1 MDFNLIIRDV
11 AVNVAAAAL
20 SLAVSYLVLLLHKW
34 NGYLKTKLNDEEL
47 DFVQRMGDFAV
58 QAAEQSGL
66 GKVIAN
72 EAKVKKGLAVTLLSQ
87 TLTKYGIKVTREQ
100 LDAILEE
107 AVGRMNLEKQYAL
120 PPARVG

>member
-1 MDFNLIIRDV
+1 MDFNLIIRDI

-34 NGYLKTKLNDEEL
+34 NNYLKTKLNAEEL

-66 GKVIAN
+66 GKVVAN
-72 EAKVKKGLAVTLLSQ
+72 EAKAKKGLAETLLSQ
-87 TLTKYGIKVTREQ
+87 TLAKYGVKVTPEQ

-107 AVGRMNLEKQYAL
+107 AVGRMNLEKQYML
-120 PPARVG
+120 PARVA

>member
-1 MDFNLIIRDV
+1 MDFNLIIRDIS
-11 AVNVAAAAL
+11 VNVAAAAL

-34 NGYLKTKLNDEEL
+34 NGYLKTKLNAEEL

-66 GKVIAN
+66 GKVVAN
-72 EAKVKKGLAVTLLSQ
+72 EAKSKKGLAEVLLSQ
-87 TLTKYGIKVTREQ
+87 TLAKYGVKITPEQ

-107 AVGRMNLEKQYAL
+107 AVGRMNLEKQYL
-120 PPARVG
+120 LPARVG